1 MNKAYEIWHVQDFDD
16 IGDMLYK
23 KITGIPEETLEQTQK
38 LADKYIDHIEILINV
53 HGQKFMLGT
62 YYDKLFIIKTG
73 DDIKTYN
80 GDEYYDMRDL
90 RERIKRQNKEKL
102 LMNRYKTSR
111 LVIGYLSLILL
122 IFYVTSSYAVKNEDI
137 LQPMGV
143 FKELRNPVISFK
155 KIYKRH
161 TNFALE
167 PSNNKKLNFGQTFT
181 FSPLD
186 DFCNSEFEKY
196 NAKFCLKYHPNN
208 WNCIINNCISLSRT
222 IPHYIKIV
230 LPPIY
235 HSNETTKQCLLLL

>member
-1 MNKAYEIWHVQDFDD
+1 MKL
-16 IGDMLYK
+16 LYS
-23 KITGIPEETLEQTQK
+23 I
-38 LADKYIDHIEILINV
+38 
-53 HGQKFMLGT
+53 
-62 YYDKLFIIKTG
+62 FIISIVKVYG
-73 DDIKTYN
+73 DNILYEFSKHPESYQPSGSIQDNYFTQHLQIKYN
-80 GDEYYDMRDL
+80 
-90 RERIKRQNKEKL
+90 
-102 LMNRYKTSR
+102 
-111 LVIGYLSLILL
+111 
-122 IFYVTSSYAVKNEDI
+122 
-137 LQPMGV
+137 
-143 FKELRNPVISFK
+143 

-235 HSNETTKQCLLLL
+235 HNNDTTKQCLLF